1 MSEKISVAMAAY
13 QGALYLPVQI
23 DSILNQ
29 LKADDE
35 LVISYDKSSDDTLR
49 ILEEYQAKDSRVKVF
64 KNTVPGVTGNFNNA
78 IDHCSGD
85 YIYISDQDDKWTE
98 NKVEVVQRTFRETG
112 ADLVIHNGIH
122 TNKDM
127 EPMGVPFSEMYRI
140 GNGVIKNIVKPRMS
154 GCCMAFTRR
163 MKDIIMPMPEIK
175 GYDQWIA
182 LICELWGRV
191 EYPQDIL
198 IHHRLHGNNVTIGT
212 PRPLP
217 IIVRMRARLLFFL
230 FARWIREA
238 VRRKS

>member
-1 MSEKISVAMAAY
+1 MAAY
-13 QGALYLPVQI
+13 QGALYLPRQI
-23 DSILNQ
+23 DSILIQ

-49 ILEEYQAKDSRVKVF
+49 ILQEYQEKDSRVKVF
-64 KNTVPGVTGNFNNA
+64 MNTAPGVTGNFNNA
-78 IDHCSGD
+78 IAHCSGD

-140 GNGVIKNIVKPRMS
+140 GDGVIKNIVKPRMS
-154 GCCMAFTRR
+154 GCCMAFTSR
-163 MKDIIMPMPEIK
+163 MKEIIIPMPEIR

-182 LICELWGRV
+182 LVCELWGKI

-198 IHHRLHGNNVTIGT
+198 IHHRLHGNNVTVGT
-212 PRPLP
+212 PRLLP
-217 IIVRMRARLLFFL
+217 VIIRMRARLIFFL

-238 VRRKS
+238 VRS